1 MKRLTMQVQM
11 HTDLELKLP
20 KQFKMYIDKE
30 EVFDYPNSNKCS
42 KTIVSPMSD
51 RHRIDEY

>member
-1 MKRLTMQVQM
+1 M